1 MKKKIII
8 IVSII
13 LSITILSIIFNY
25 LFVVKINQEDITLN
39 INDKY
44 DFKNIK
50 GTIRGKKI
58 NLEINENVNLNELGD
73 YEVTYKSHERIAI
86 NKEKVIKV
94 HIIDKEGPVITLNNE
109 ETKIINYKEEYKED
123 GYKATDNVD
132 GDLTNKVEVT
142 NNIDNTKLGKYKVT
156 YKVKD
161 SSNNETI
168 IERNVEVKYSVA
180 PVIKVN

>member
-58 NLEINENVNLNELGD
+58 NLEINENVNLMAKKL
-73 YEVTYKSHERIAI
+73 K
-86 NKEKVIKV
+86 
-94 HIIDKEGPVITLNNE
+94 IT
-109 ETKIINYKEEYKED
+109 
-123 GYKATDNVD
+123 A
-132 GDLTNKVEVT
+132 
-142 NNIDNTKLGKYKVT
+142 NNIIAVSSENKYNLNLILN
-156 YKVKD
+156 YF
-161 SSNNETI
+161 NNFFEI
-168 IERNVEVKYSVA
+168 N
-180 PVIKVN
+180 N

>member
-109 ETKIINYKEEYKED
+109 ETKIINYKDMK
-123 GYKATDNVD
+123 N
-132 GDLTNKVEVT
+132 
-142 NNIDNTKLGKYKVT
+142 
-156 YKVKD
+156 
-161 SSNNETI
+161 
-168 IERNVEVKYSVA
+168 
-180 PVIKVN
+180 

>member
-58 NLEINENVNLNELGD
+58 NLEINENVNLNEIGRA
-73 YEVTYKSHERIAI
+73 SCRER
-86 NKEKVIKV
+86 V
-94 HIIDKEGPVITLNNE
+94 
-109 ETKIINYKEEYKED
+109 
-123 GYKATDNVD
+123 
-132 GDLTNKVEVT
+132 
-142 NNIDNTKLGKYKVT
+142 
-156 YKVKD
+156 
-161 SSNNETI
+161 
-168 IERNVEVKYSVA
+168 
-180 PVIKVN
+180 